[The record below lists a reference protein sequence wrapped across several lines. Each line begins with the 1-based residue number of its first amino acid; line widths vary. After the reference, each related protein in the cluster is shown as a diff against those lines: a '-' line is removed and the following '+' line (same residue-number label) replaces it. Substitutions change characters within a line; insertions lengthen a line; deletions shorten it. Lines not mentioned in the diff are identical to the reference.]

1 MKLIILTGMSGA
13 GKHTAFKTLEDLG
26 YNCVDNLPVPLLKSF
41 VELAWKNE
49 AETNKVA
56 VGIDSRSGESGEK
69 MEEILN
75 EIEADGKELSII
87 FLDADDDVLIA
98 RYKETRR
105 NHPLAREE
113 SLYDGIALER
123 EQMAFLKER
132 ADYVIDTTHLLT
144 KDLKGEL
151 RKIFLEHQN
160 FKSLFVTVM
169 SFGYKYGIPQDA
181 DLVFDVRFLPNPY
194 YVPELRPLTG
204 NDKPIQDYVMK
215 SDVSQEFLKKLN
227 DLITFLIPSYI
238 EEGKTQLV
246 IGIGCTGGKHRS
258 VTVANEIYQNL
269 LGGDEGIGLRIEH
282 RDIEKDRKRG
292 K

>member
-1 MKLIILTGMSGA
+1 MSGA
-13 GKHTAFKTLEDLG
+13 GKHTAFKTLEDMG
-26 YNCVDNLPVPLLKSF
+26 YNCVDNLPIPLLKSF
-41 VELAWKNE
+41 AELAWKNE

-56 VGIDSRSGESGEK
+56 VGIDVRSGDSIQQV
-69 MEEILN
+69 EETLN
-75 EIEADGKELSII
+75 EIEADGKEMSII

-105 NHPLAREE
+105 SHPLAMKE
-113 SLYDGIALER
+113 SLYDGIHMER
-123 EQMAFLKER
+123 SRMAFLKER

-144 KDLKGEL
+144 KDLKAEL

-194 YVPELRPLTG
+194 YVQELRPLTG
-204 NDKPIQDYVMK
+204 NDKPIQDYVT
-215 SDVSQEFLKKLN
+215 DNDIAREFLEKLS
-227 DLITFLIPSYI
+227 DMISFLIPRYI

-258 VTVANEIYQNL
+258 VTVANEIYQGL
-269 LGGDEGIGLRIEH
+269 LGKEDGFGLRIEH
-282 RDIEKDRKRG
+282 RDIDKDRKRG

>member
-13 GKHTAFKTLEDLG
+13 GKHTAFKTLEDMG
-26 YNCVDNLPVPLLKSF
+26 YNCVDNLPIPLLKSF

-56 VGIDSRSGESGEK
+56 VGIDVRSGESMEK
-69 MEEILN
+69 VEETLN
-75 EIEADGKELSII
+75 EIEADGKDLSIV
-87 FLDADDDVLIA
+87 FLDAEDDVLIA

-105 NHPLAREE
+105 NHPLAIGE
-113 SLYDGIALER
+113 SLYDGIAMER
-123 EQMAFLKER
+123 QQVAFLKER

-144 KDLKGEL
+144 KDLKAEL
-151 RKIFLEHQN
+151 RKIFLEHEDFQ
-160 FKSLFVTVM
+160 SLFVTVM

-194 YVPELRPLTG
+194 YVQELRPMTG
-204 NDKPIQDYVMK
+204 NDKPIQDYVMNN
-215 SDVSQEFLKKLN
+215 DIAEEFSKKLM
-227 DLITFLIPSYI
+227 DMIRFLIPRYI

-246 IGIGCTGGKHRS
+246 IAVGCTGGKHRS

-269 LGGDEGIGLRIEH
+269 LGKEGGYGIRIEH
-282 RDIEKDRKRG
+282 RDIDKDRKRG

>member
-26 YNCVDNLPVPLLKSF
+26 YNCVDNLPIPLLKSF

-56 VGIDSRSGESGEK
+56 VGIDARSGESGEK

-75 EIEADGKELSII
+75 EIEADGKELSIV
-87 FLDADDDVLIA
+87 FLDADDEVLIA

-194 YVPELRPLTG
+194 YVPELRPMTG

-215 SDVSQEFLKKLN
+215 SDVSREFLEKLN
-227 DLITFLIPSYI
+227 DMITFLIPSYI

-269 LGGDEGIGLRIEH
+269 LGSNEGIGLRIEH

>member
-26 YNCVDNLPVPLLKSF
+26 YNCVDNLPIPLLKSF

-56 VGIDSRSGESGEK
+56 VGIDVRSGESIETV
-69 MEEILN
+69 EETLN
-75 EIEADGKELSII
+75 EIEADGKEVDIV
-87 FLDADDDVLIA
+87 FLDAEDEVLVA

-105 NHPLAREE
+105 SHPLAMKE
-113 SLYDGIALER
+113 SIYDGIALER
-123 EQMAFLKER
+123 QQISFLKDR

-144 KDLKGEL
+144 KDLKAEL
-151 RKIFLEHQN
+151 RKIFLEHQT

-194 YVPELRPLTG
+194 YVTELRPMTG
-204 NDKPIQDYVMK
+204 NDQPIRDYVMK
-215 SDVSQEFLKKLN
+215 SDVSKEFLEKLK
-227 DLITFLIPSYI
+227 DMITFLIPSYI

-246 IGIGCTGGKHRS
+246 IAIGCTGGKHRS
-258 VTVANEIYQNL
+258 VTIANEIYQNL
-269 LGGDEGIGLRIEH
+269 LGLDEGFGLRIEH